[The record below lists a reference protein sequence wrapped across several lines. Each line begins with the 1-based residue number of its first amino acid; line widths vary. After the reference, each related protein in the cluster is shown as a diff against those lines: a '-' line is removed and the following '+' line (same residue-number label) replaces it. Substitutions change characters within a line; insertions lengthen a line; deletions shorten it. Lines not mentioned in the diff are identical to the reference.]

1 MRRTHL
7 GRIQLNI
14 IGIDPGVSGG
24 LAHIHVHNGKMT
36 YLSGMR
42 MPVRQLGPKVTVVD
56 ALAAVRW
63 FQDEQI
69 ATSWAEFKIPFN
81 GVDAIVLERVSSMP
95 GQGVAST
102 FTFGR
107 AMGAIEAV
115 AQVMAHDFEC
125 RVNYASPSVW
135 KKAMHLSKNKQASMD
150 MAMHVF
156 GHNDLWK
163 VKANDGIAEAALM
176 AAWHYRQHAHV
187 VLD

>member
-7 GRIQLNI
+7 GRVQLNI

-36 YLSGMR
+36 YISGMR
-42 MPVRQLGPKVTVVD
+42 MPVLQLSAKVTVMD
-56 ALAAVRW
+56 ALDAVHW
-63 FQDEQI
+63 FQDQQI
-69 ATSWAEFKIPFN
+69 EN
-81 GVDAIVLERVSSMP
+81 GIDAIVLERVSSMP

-115 AQVMAHDFEC
+115 AQVMAHDYGC
-125 RVNYASPSVW
+125 RINYASPAVW
-135 KKAMHLSKNKQASMD
+135 KKAMHLTKSKQASMD
-150 MAMHVF
+150 MAVHVF